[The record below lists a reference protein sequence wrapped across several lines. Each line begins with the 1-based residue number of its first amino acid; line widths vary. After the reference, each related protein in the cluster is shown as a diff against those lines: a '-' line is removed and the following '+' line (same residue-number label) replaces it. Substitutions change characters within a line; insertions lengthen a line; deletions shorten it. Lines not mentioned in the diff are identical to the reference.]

1 MPFAAQ
7 GNIPKHSLKSLECFG
22 MSEVWF
28 AQLPQIMF
36 ERIFSE
42 FLGFFWIFLEF
53 LGIFDIFWNF
63 SECFGIFPNFGLDF
77 PGISQALAA
86 EVEAGPGLVLAVAG
100 RRWWH
105 WNFWN
110 FMECS
115 GIFGNV
121 GVECFGILW
130 NVLECSGMKLYVL
143 ARFGHFME
151 DTELWGNH

>member
-1 MPFAAQ
+1 MD
-7 GNIPKHSLKSLECFG
+7 
-22 MSEVWF
+22 
-28 AQLPQIMF
+28 
-36 ERIFSE
+36 
-42 FLGFFWIFLEF
+42 FLG
-53 LGIFDIFWNF
+53 IFWNF
-63 SECFGIFPNFGLDF
+63 SECFGIFPNFGLNF

-86 EVEAGPGLVLAVAG
+86 EVEAGPGLEPILAVAG

-105 WNFWN
+105 WNFWK

-130 NVLECSGMKLYVL
+130 NVLECSGMKPYVL
-143 ARFGHFME
+143 ACFGRFME